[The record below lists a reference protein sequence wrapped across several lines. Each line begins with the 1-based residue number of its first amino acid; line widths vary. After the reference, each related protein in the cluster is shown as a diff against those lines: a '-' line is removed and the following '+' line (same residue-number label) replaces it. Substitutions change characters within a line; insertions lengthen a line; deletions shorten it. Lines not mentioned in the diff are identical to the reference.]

1 MQGLVFDIKH
11 YAIHDGPGIR
21 TSIFLKGCPM
31 ACLWCHNPES
41 QKPEPEYMIRERK
54 INGKTFKEQ
63 ELIGKEMNT
72 LELMKEINKD
82 RVYYEESGGG
92 VTFSGG
98 EPLVQST
105 FLLEVL
111 AACKKEGY
119 HTTLDT
125 SGHANGNV
133 IEDVIKLCDLF
144 LFDLKLMDDA
154 IHLKYTGVSNK
165 LSLKSLDMI
174 INAGK
179 DIIIRFPVIP
189 GITDKEENISG
200 IANHMKERNI
210 QRIDLLPYHSM
221 AKNKYQKLGRS
232 YGLEEL
238 KQVQE
243 ERLNDI
249 KQFFVADGFAV
260 GIGG

>member
-1 MQGLVFDIKH
+1 
-11 YAIHDGPGIR
+11 
-21 TSIFLKGCPM
+21 M

-41 QKPEPEYMIRERK
+41 QKPESEYMMRERK
-54 INGKTFKEQ
+54 FNGKTFKEK
-63 ELIGKEMNT
+63 ELVGKEMNT

-98 EPLVQST
+98 EPLAQST
-105 FLLEVL
+105 FLLEML

-125 SGHANGNV
+125 SGHANGTV
-133 IEDVIKLCDLF
+133 IEEVIKLCDLF

-154 IHLKYTGVSNK
+154 IHLKYTGVSNQ
-165 LSLKSLDMI
+165 LSLKSLDRI

-179 DIIIRFPVIP
+179 EVIIRFPVIP
-189 GITDKEENISG
+189 GITDREENISS
-200 IANHMKERNI
+200 IAIHMKERNI

-232 YGLEEL
+232 YELGEL
-238 KQVQE
+238 KQVPD
-243 ERLNDI
+243 ERLSEI
-249 KQFFVADGFAV
+249 KEFLKSKGLLVASG
-260 GIGG
+260 